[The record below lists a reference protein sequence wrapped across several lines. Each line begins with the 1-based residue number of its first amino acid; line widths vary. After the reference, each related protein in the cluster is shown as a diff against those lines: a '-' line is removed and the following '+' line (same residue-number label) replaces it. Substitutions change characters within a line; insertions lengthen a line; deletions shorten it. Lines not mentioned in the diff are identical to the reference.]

1 VKQAAQTTSLYNQRG
16 FTLLEMLL
24 VLTIFMMIVSLSF
37 GMYPTFIKNLD
48 TRLFLE
54 QFSDDLY
61 YSQQYAIT
69 QQKNIYFTIDIPG
82 RSYYSYSYS
91 DGRILQRNIPDDVK
105 FEKLTLD
112 LFLTFTTS
120 GNVSSSGSWQI
131 RADQSLYKVTVYLG
145 AGRFRIE
152 KL

>member
-1 VKQAAQTTSLYNQRG
+1 MKPAAQNSLYNQRG

-24 VLTIFMMIVSLSF
+24 VLSIFMMIVSLSF
-37 GMYPTFIKNLD
+37 GIYPTFIKNVD

-69 QQKNIYFTIDIPG
+69 QQKNIYFAIDVPG

-91 DGRILQRNIPDDVK
+91 DGRILQRSIPEDVK
-105 FEKLTLD
+105 FERLTLD
-112 LFLTFTTS
+112 LVLTFTST

-131 RADQSLYKVTVYLG
+131 RADQNLYKFTVYLG
-145 AGRFRIE
+145 AGRFKIE

>member
-1 VKQAAQTTSLYNQRG
+1 VKQAAQTTFYNQRG

-37 GMYPTFIKNLD
+37 GMYPTFIKKLD

-69 QQKNIYFTIDIPG
+69 QQTNIYFAIDVPG

-91 DGRILQRNIPDDVK
+91 DGRILQRSIPDDVK

-112 LFLTFTTS
+112 LFLTFTSS

-145 AGRFRIE
+145 AGRFKIE